1 MPQSRSINFK
11 LSVPFLRLF
20 YQKEEKRNDIE
31 KLIAGR
37 NIYPE
42 ILFAIVLFLSFQ
54 LFPYHLNSTRNII
67 TFGLWIAIS
76 VILFSLALINA
87 KTMLIP
93 NVILKPLAAL
103 VILYQIFIATQP
115 NNTSLLGSAVVGAI
129 ILGGVPYILFQLS
142 KGSWI
147 GGGDVKLGFIAG
159 LLLGWRYALIC
170 FGLMILL
177 SGLSFLLEYVAG
189 KMTDGS
195 YATRVPT
202 GILWSLAIISC
213 VLIGYGH

>member
-1 MPQSRSINFK
+1 MSQRTSINFK
-11 LSVPFLRLF
+11 SSVPFLRLF

-42 ILFAIVLFLSFQ
+42 ILFAIVLFFSFK

-76 VILFSLALINA
+76 VILFSLALLNA

-115 NNTSLLGSAVVGAI
+115 NNMSLLGSAVLGGI
-129 ILGGVPYILFQLS
+129 ILGGIPYILFQLS
-142 KGSWI
+142 KGRWI
-147 GGGDVKLGFIAG
+147 GGGDVKLGFTAG

-177 SGLSFLLEYVAG
+177 SALSFLLEYVAG

-195 YATRVPT
+195 HATRVPT

-213 VLIGYGH
+213 VLIGYGR